1 MKVSEIIGTEYQK
14 TGQDPV
20 AYLAGLTKLVSIKD
34 AQILQEGDT
43 VFVAIRLGNNQAQV
57 DFFTQD
63 SPLNVNSSVMAL
75 IKKLKASGINTIY
88 GSQNS
93 QLPQILQSL
102 KINVAPS
109 DNPNYQWAAQL

>member
-1 MKVSEIIGTEYQK
+1 MKASEIIGVAYRQ
-14 TGQDPV
+14 TGQDPNK
-20 AYLAGLTKLVSIKD
+20 YLAGLTKLVSIKD
-34 AQILQEGDT
+34 AQILQEDDT

-63 SPLNVNSSVMAL
+63 SPLKVNSSVMAL
-75 IKKLKASGINTIY
+75 IKKLKASGISTIY
-88 GSQNS
+88 GTQNS

-109 DNPNYQWAAQL
+109 DNPNYQWVAQL

>member
-1 MKVSEIIGTEYQK
+1 MKASEIISADYRK
-14 TGQDPV
+14 SGQDSV

-43 VFVAIRLGNNQAQV
+43 VLVMIRLGNNQAQV

-63 SPLNVNSSVMAL
+63 SPLKLNSAVMAL
-75 IKKLKASGINTIY
+75 IKKLKSSGIDTIY
-88 GSQNS
+88 GAQKS

-109 DNPNYQWAAQL
+109 DNPNYQWMAKV

>member
-1 MKVSEIIGTEYQK
+1 MKVSEIIGKEYQK

-43 VFVAIRLGNNQAQV
+43 VLVVIRLGNNQAQV
-57 DFFTQD
+57 EFFTQD
-63 SPLNVNSSVMAL
+63 SPLKVNSSVIAL
-75 IKKLKASGINTIY
+75 IKKLKTSGIKTIY
-88 GSQNS
+88 GSQKS

-102 KINVAPS
+102 KIKVAPS
-109 DNPNYQWAAQL
+109 DNPNYQWMAQL

>member
-14 TGQDPV
+14 TGQDSV

-63 SPLNVNSSVMAL
+63 SPLKLNSSVMAL
-75 IKKLKASGINTIY
+75 IKKLKSSGINTIY
-88 GSQNS
+88 GSQKS

-109 DNPNYQWAAQL
+109 DNPNYQWMAQL